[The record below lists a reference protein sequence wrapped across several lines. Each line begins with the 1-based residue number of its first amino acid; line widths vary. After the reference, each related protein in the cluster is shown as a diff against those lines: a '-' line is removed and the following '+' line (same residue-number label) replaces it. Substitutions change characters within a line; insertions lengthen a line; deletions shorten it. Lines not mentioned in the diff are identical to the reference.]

1 MKVALGICPM
11 FVLLCATT
19 AQSQLTLATG
29 SRARL
34 PILVQYGATPTE
46 RYAAEELASHLQQI
60 TGARFELREVHP
72 GEVPQ
77 NGIIVGPGHLAEAV
91 FPDVKLGEF
100 DGEQLTIRT
109 KGNYL
114 LLAGGR
120 PRGTLYA
127 VYRFLSTQCGVRWWA
142 PWATHIPKKSTLRLP
157 ALAIEEKPAF
167 EYREPFWYPAF
178 DGDWAARNY
187 YNGNSARLT
196 EKHGGKIIYKGFVHT
211 FYPLVP
217 PEQYFEKHPE
227 WYSLIGGKRTY
238 QHAQLC
244 CTNPELREFLVERV
258 RQWLK
263 ESPEASIISI
273 SQNDWAGWC
282 ECENCKAIDEREGS
296 HAGSVLDMVNYIAER
311 LEKEFPHV
319 AFDTLAYQYTR
330 KPTKTLKPRHNV
342 IVRLCSIECNFAQP
356 LEHPSNQA
364 FADDIRGWS
373 KMSNRLYV
381 WDYTTNFAHYVQPHP
396 NYFSLGPNVRF
407 FHQHGVRGLFEQG
420 AYQSHGSEF
429 SELRAWVL
437 AQLLWNPYQDDRK
450 LIDEFLKG
458 YYGKAAPYIKR
469 YMELMHSAAKDFYM
483 TCFTGTNAPFLNFEV
498 LSEAEK
504 LWQQAERAVQ
514 SNPDLLWRV
523 KQGHLPVRYAF
534 LTNWM
539 RLRRECLL
547 KGKQWPLPLSRKAVA
562 DEWLAVAT
570 GAGPKGWSPMTHVNE
585 GGLTPQKFVE
595 RFAVDEPD
603 PVIPESMR
611 KTGMAPP
618 PADIPGVDPRA
629 CVDVQETVAHIT
641 NEGNWGVYAGD
652 PLASDGLAVKMPGNH
667 HEWAYHVPVSSLPE
681 RAQKGKWKVY
691 VVLRVEKKAGVDPQK
706 DAFWAGVWDTK
717 NWKSAGEIRGK
728 IADTDEK
735 SYRSYLI
742 GTVEMH
748 PEMYIWVA
756 PPAAD
761 IAGPVHVSEAEANV
775 KALWVDRVYLVPAE
789 QK

>member
-1 MKVALGICPM
+1 MRPAVGICPII
-11 FVLLCATT
+11 VLLCATG

-29 SRARL
+29 GKARL
-34 PILVQYGATPTE
+34 PVLIQYGATQTE

-60 TGARFELREVHP
+60 TGARFEVREIHP

-77 NGIIVGPGHLAEAV
+77 SGIIVGPGHMAEAV
-91 FPDVKLGEF
+91 FPEVKLGEF
-100 DGEQLTIRT
+100 GGEQVTIRT

-127 VYRFLSTQCGVRWWA
+127 VYRFLSKVCGVRWWA
-142 PWATHIPKKSTLRLP
+142 PWATHIPKKSTLRVP
-157 ALAIEEKPAF
+157 ALSLEEKPAF

-227 WYSLIGGKRTY
+227 WYSLINGKRTY
-238 QHAQLC
+238 QQAQLC

-273 SQNDWAGWC
+273 SQNDWYGAC
-282 ECENCKAIDEREGS
+282 QCDNCKAIDEREGTQ
-296 HAGSVLDMVNYIAER
+296 AGSVLDMVNYIAER

-319 AFDTLAYQYTR
+319 AFDTLAYTYTR

-373 KMSNRLYV
+373 KMSQRLYV
-381 WDYTTNFAHYVQPHP
+381 WDYTTDFAHYVQPHP

-420 AYQSHGSEF
+420 AYQSHGAEF

-437 AQLLWNPYQDDRK
+437 AQLMWDPYQDDRK

-458 YYGKAAPYIKR
+458 YYGKAAPYILR
-469 YMELMHSAAKDFYM
+469 YMQLMSDAAKDFYLS
-483 TCFTGTNAPFLNFEV
+483 CFTRSSAPFFNFKT

-504 LWQQAERAVQ
+504 LWQKAEQAVKD
-514 SNPDLLWRV
+514 NPEILWRV
-523 KQGHLPVRYAF
+523 KQGHQPVRYAF
-534 LTNWM
+534 LNNWI
-539 RLRRECLL
+539 RLRRECLRL
-547 KGKQWPLPLSRKAVA
+547 GAEWPLPLSRKAVA
-562 DEWLAVAT
+562 DEWLAMVT
-570 GAGPKGWSPMTHVNE
+570 GPGPKGWSPMTHVNE
-585 GGLTPQKFVE
+585 GVLTPQKFVE
-595 RFAVDEPD
+595 QFAVDEPD
-603 PVIPESMR
+603 PVVPESVR
-611 KTGMAPP
+611 KTGTVPP
-618 PADIPGVDPRA
+618 PADLSGVDPRR
-629 CVDVQETVAHIT
+629 CVDAQEEVANIT
-641 NEGNWGVYAGD
+641 NKGTWGTYSGD
-652 PLASDGLAVKMPGNH
+652 PLASDGLAVRMPGNH
-667 HEWAYHVPVSSLPE
+667 HEWAYHVRVSDLPE
-681 RAQKGKWKVY
+681 RAHKGRWKVY
-691 VVLRVEKKAGVDPQK
+691 VVLRVDKKAGVDPQK
-706 DAFWAGVWDTK
+706 DGFWAGVWDTGK
-717 NWKSAGEIRGK
+717 WTSAGEIRGK

-735 SYRSYLI
+735 AYRSFLI
-742 GTVEMH
+742 GTVDLN
-748 PEMYIWVA
+748 PNMYIWVA
-756 PPAAD
+756 PPAAGID
-761 IAGPVHVSEAEANV
+761 GQVHVSEEQANV
-775 KALWVDRVYLVPAE
+775 KAVWVDRVYLVPAD
-789 QK
+789 

>member
-1 MKVALGICPM
+1 MKACIGFAPVLL
-11 FVLLCATT
+11 LLCASG
-19 AQSQLTLATG
+19 ASAQLTLASG
-29 SRARL
+29 GRARL
-34 PILVQYGATPTE
+34 PVLVQYGATQTE
-46 RYAAEELASHLQQI
+46 RYAAEELANHLQQI
-60 TGARFELREVHP
+60 TGARFELRETHP

-77 NGIIVGPGHLAEAV
+77 NGIIVGPGHVAEAV
-91 FPDVKLGEF
+91 FPEIPFAQLG
-100 DGEQLTIRT
+100 GEQVVIRT

-127 VYRFLSTQCGVRWWA
+127 VYRFLSTQCGVRWWT
-142 PWATHIPKKSTLRLP
+142 PWATHVPKRSTLRVP
-157 ALAIEEKPAF
+157 ALSIDEKPAF

-178 DGDWAARNY
+178 DGEWAARNY
-187 YNGNSARLT
+187 YNGHSARLT

-227 WYSLIGGKRTY
+227 WYSLINGKRTY
-238 QHAQLC
+238 QGAQLC
-244 CTNPELREFLVERV
+244 TTNPELREFLVERV

-273 SQNDWAGWC
+273 SQNDWAGAC
-282 ECENCKAIDEREGS
+282 QCENCKAIDEREGT
-296 HAGSVLDMVNYIAER
+296 HAGSVLDLLNFIAER

-356 LEHPSNQA
+356 LEHPSNKA

-373 KMSNRLYV
+373 KMSDRLYV

-396 NYFSLGPNVRF
+396 NYFVLGPNVRF

-458 YYGKAAPYIKR
+458 YYGKAAPFIKQ
-469 YMELMHSAAKDFYM
+469 YMEMMADAAKDFYM
-483 TCFTGTNAPFLNFEV
+483 TCYTGTNAPFLNFDT
-498 LSEAEK
+498 LSRAEL
-504 LWQQAERAVQ
+504 LWQKAEQAVKD
-514 SNPDLLWRV
+514 NPDLLWRV

-534 LTNWM
+534 LTNWL

-547 KGKQWPLPLSRKAVA
+547 KGAQWPLPLSRKAVA

-570 GAGPKGWSPMTHVNE
+570 GPGPKGWSPMTHVNE

-603 PVIPESMR
+603 PVIPESVR
-611 KTGMAPP
+611 KSGIIPP
-618 PADIPGVDPRA
+618 PADIPNADPKA
-629 CVDVQETVAHIT
+629 CVDAQETVARIT
-641 NEGNWGVYAGD
+641 NEGNWGFYAGD

-681 RAQKGKWKVY
+681 QAQKGRWKVY
-691 VVLRVEKKAGVDPQK
+691 VVLRADKKPGVDAQK
-706 DAFWAGVWDTK
+706 DGFWAGVWDTAA
-717 NWKSAGEIRGK
+717 WKSAGEIRGK
-728 IADTDEK
+728 IADLDEK
-735 SYRSYLI
+735 RYRSFLI

-748 PEMYIWVA
+748 PNMYIWVA
-756 PPAAD
+756 PPASGID
-761 IAGPVHVSEAEANV
+761 GPVHVPAEQANIQ
-775 KALWVDRVYLVPAE
+775 ALWVDRVYLVPE
-789 QK
+789 R

>member
-1 MKVALGICPM
+1 MKTVIGFCPV
-11 FVLLCATT
+11 FVVLCAAT
-19 AQSQLTLATG
+19 AQAQLTLATG
-29 SRARL
+29 GKARL
-34 PILVQYGATPTE
+34 PILIHPDATQTE

-60 TGARFELREVHP
+60 TGAPFEVREVP
-72 GEVPQ
+72 SGQTPTA
-77 NGIIVGPGHLAEAV
+77 GIIVGPGHLAQRL
-91 FPDVKLGEF
+91 FPEVELDKFGA
-100 DGEQLTIRT
+100 EQLTIRT

-127 VYRFLSTQCGVRWWA
+127 VYRFLSTQCGVRWWT
-142 PWATHIPKKSTLRLP
+142 PWATHIPRRSTLRLRP
-157 ALAIEEKPAF
+157 LAIDEKPAF

-178 DGDWAARNY
+178 DGDWAARNLC
-187 YNGNSARLT
+187 NSHAARLT
-196 EKHGGKIIYKGFVHT
+196 EKHGGKVVYKGFVHT

-244 CTNPELREFLVERV
+244 CTNPQLREFLVERV
-258 RQWLK
+258 RQWLR
-263 ESPEASIISI
+263 ESPDATIISI
-273 SQNDWAGWC
+273 SQNDWAGPC
-282 ECENCKAIDEREGS
+282 ECEACKAIDEREGT

-311 LEKEFPHV
+311 LEGEFPHV

-330 KPTKTLKPRHNV
+330 KPTRALRPRHNV
-342 IVRLCSIECNFAQP
+342 IARLCSIECNFAQP

-373 KMSNRLYV
+373 ERSNRLYI

-396 NYFSLGPNVRF
+396 NYFVLGPNLRF
-407 FHQHGVRGLFEQG
+407 FHQHGVRGVFEQG

-469 YMELMHSAAKDFYM
+469 YMERMHHAAKDFYM
-483 TCFTGTNAPFLNFEV
+483 TCFTGTNAPFLNFDV
-498 LSEAEK
+498 LSEAER
-504 LWQQAERAVQ
+504 LWQQAAQAVQ
-514 SNPDLLWRV
+514 DNPELLWRV

-534 LTNWM
+534 LTNWS
-539 RLRRECLL
+539 RLRRECLI
-547 KGKQWPLPLSRKAVA
+547 KGKTWPLPLSRKAVA
-562 DEWLAVAT
+562 EEWLAVAT
-570 GAGPKGWSPMTHVNE
+570 GSGPQGWTPMTHVNE

-603 PVIPESMR
+603 PVLPDAARRGESL
-611 KTGMAPP
+611 PP
-618 PADIPGVDPRA
+618 PADLQGVDPRR
-629 CVDVQETVAHIT
+629 CVDAQEWMSQIA
-641 NEGNWGVYAGD
+641 NEGVWGVYASD
-652 PLASDGLAVKMPGNH
+652 PLASDGYAVKMPGNH
-667 HEWAYHVPVSSLPE
+667 WEWAYQLPVSLLPP

-691 VVLRVEKKAGVDPQK
+691 VVVRVDKKAGVDPQRE
-706 DAFWAGVWDTK
+706 AFGTGVWDTERRV
-717 NWKSAGEIRGK
+717 SAAEVRVR

-735 SYRSYLI
+735 GYRSFLV
-742 GTVEMH
+742 GTVELH
-748 PEMYIWVA
+748 PKMYIWVC
-756 PPAAD
+756 PPAAG
-761 IAGPVHVSEAEANV
+761 IGGTVHVSPEEANV
-775 KALWVDRVYLVPAE
+775 RAVWVDRVYLVPAE
-789 QK
+789 